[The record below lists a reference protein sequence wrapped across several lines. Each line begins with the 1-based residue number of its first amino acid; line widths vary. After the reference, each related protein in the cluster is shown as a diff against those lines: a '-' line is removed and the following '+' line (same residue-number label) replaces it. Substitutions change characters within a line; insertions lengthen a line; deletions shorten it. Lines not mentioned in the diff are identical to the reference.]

1 MCGQTNKG
9 TRIVGGIETEIHEY
23 PWQIALVYHFDT
35 TPLCGGSLIS
45 PYWVL
50 TAAHCVEE

>member
-35 TPLCGGSLIS
+35 TPFCGGS
-45 PYWVL
+45 
-50 TAAHCVEE
+50 